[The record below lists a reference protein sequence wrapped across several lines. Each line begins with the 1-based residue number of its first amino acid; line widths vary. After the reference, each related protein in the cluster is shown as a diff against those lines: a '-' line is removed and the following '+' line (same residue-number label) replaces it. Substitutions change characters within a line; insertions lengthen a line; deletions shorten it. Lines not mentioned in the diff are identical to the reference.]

1 MKHFYIVLLI
11 LLSKPSFSQ
20 TVLERYDQFGGAA
33 TYGQEATAFSL
44 AEKILPEVSSLTERQ
59 QAIFYY
65 KLAGLHEGKQ
75 HQKEA
80 VDFYQRSLK
89 LEPDF
94 YVPHLALGYLYL
106 GFVNESARQL
116 NAEKKDMVMHTK
128 YKNQYYA
135 HLKKALTHLEKAMAC
150 DPNEE
155 ALKIIKNG
163 YQTLKDPASL
173 SSLDERVKELA
184 RSCKSV
190 LVEE

>member
-1 MKHFYIVLLI
+1 MKHFCIILLI
-11 LLSKPSFSQ
+11 LLAKTSFSQ
-20 TVLERYDQFGGAA
+20 TVLENYDQFGGAV
-33 TYGQEATAFSL
+33 TNGEETIAFSL
-44 AEKILPEVSSLTERQ
+44 AEKILPEVASLTPRQ

-65 KLAGLHEGKQ
+65 KLAGIYEGKQ

-106 GFVNESARQL
+106 GMVNELARQV
-116 NAEKKDMVMHTK
+116 NAEMKDSALQTK
-128 YKNQYYA
+128 YKNEYNA
-135 HLKKALTHLEKAMAC
+135 HLRKALTHLEKAMAC

-163 YQTLKDPASL
+163 YQTLKDPAAL
-173 SSLDERVKELA
+173 SSLDARLKELA
-184 RSCKSV
+184 KSCLTV
-190 LVEE
+190 LVED

>member
-11 LLSKPSFSQ
+11 LLSNASFSQ
-20 TVLERYDQFGGAA
+20 DVLDRYDQFGGAV
-33 TYGQEATAFSL
+33 TNGQEAEAFDL
-44 AEKILPEVSSLTERQ
+44 AEKILPEVASLSPRQ

-80 VDFYQRSLK
+80 IDFYQRSLK

-106 GFVNESARQL
+106 GLVNDLARHV
-116 NAEKKDMVMHTK
+116 NAEKKDAARQAK
-128 YKNQYYA
+128 YKNEYNA
-135 HLKKALTHLEKAMAC
+135 HLRKALTYLEKAMAC

-163 YQTLKDPASL
+163 YKTLKDPASL
-173 SSLDERVKELA
+173 SSLDVRLEEFAKSCLSILA
-184 RSCKSV
+184 
-190 LVEE
+190 ED